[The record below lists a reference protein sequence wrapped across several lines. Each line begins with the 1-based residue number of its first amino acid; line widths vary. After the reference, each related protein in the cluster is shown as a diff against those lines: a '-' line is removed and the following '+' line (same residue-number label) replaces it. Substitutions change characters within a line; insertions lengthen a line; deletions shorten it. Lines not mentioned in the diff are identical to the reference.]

1 MAAFIWE
8 PLTSRNR
15 YSDPEGSKSLQHP
28 RLFSHT
34 RRNGWHRV
42 KGSGAGTEKGLAN
55 DLAAINR
62 VAEPGI
68 AVDAYRHIAEQ
79 RRFFFLPFSPSPSLS
94 PFTLHPPSR
103 SIPINLRS
111 VFIAINALSL
121 SPFLVLPGGNEKRAL
136 WTGPMVLDERYPLP
150 ARRTKLRSHRKRRNI
165 VIAATI
171 PSPLHPPRLCRDI
184 YRRRTES
191 FRRTTGK
198 RPLFNRLQHA
208 WFLVIS
214 GFSLFSPIP
223 VPDLRWRVQS
233 ASRFPSLFFSFSFSF
248 LFFFFEKGYRAE
260 RRYDVLLITCP
271 KIRNRERNYNVSFF
285 PKLTFHG
292 IFT

>member
-121 SPFLVLPGGNEKRAL
+121 SLPFSFCPVETKNAHCGPDRWSLMSGIRFRPVEQSFVLIGN
-136 WTGPMVLDERYPLP
+136 D
-150 ARRTKLRSHRKRRNI
+150 
-165 VIAATI
+165 ATSLSRQ
-171 PSPLHPPRLCRDI
+171 PSP
-184 YRRRTES
+184 
-191 FRRTTGK
+191 
-198 RPLFNRLQHA
+198 PLFTLLASAAIYIDVEPNRFAVQPA
-208 WFLVIS
+208 NDRFLTGCS
-214 GFSLFSPIP
+214 TLDFS
-223 VPDLRWRVQS
+223 
-233 ASRFPSLFFSFSFSF
+233 
-248 LFFFFEKGYRAE
+248 
-260 RRYDVLLITCP
+260 
-271 KIRNRERNYNVSFF
+271 
-285 PKLTFHG
+285 
-292 IFT
+292 